1 MEWLADLTWAQTD
14 SCNAAGDLMICC
26 DSLVAIQSKVLVEGM
41 TLDLLKIITVKLNTF
56 EK

>member
-1 MEWLADLTWAQTD
+1 MEWLADLIWAQTD